1 MMPTQKR
8 LAVVLA
14 VTGVLAIGGSV
25 AGAGAASAAGLPLF
39 DGVPGGAEACSN
51 TNVEGQ
57 GATAGTENKICQ
69 GSGLTFIG
77 PSLGQAATM
86 VGPTFVGT
94 PLIGTSVVSAGN
106 VAALGTP

>member
-1 MMPTQKR
+1 MMPTPKR

-25 AGAGAASAAGLPLF
+25 AGASAASAAGLALF
-39 DGVPGGAEACSN
+39 DGVPGGAEAC
-51 TNVEGQ
+51 TNKSVEGQ
-57 GATAGTENKICQ
+57 GATAGTENRVCQ

-86 VGPTFVGT
+86 VGPTIVGT
-94 PLIGTSVVSAGN
+94 PLIGTSVVAAGD
-106 VAALGTP
+106 VATAP